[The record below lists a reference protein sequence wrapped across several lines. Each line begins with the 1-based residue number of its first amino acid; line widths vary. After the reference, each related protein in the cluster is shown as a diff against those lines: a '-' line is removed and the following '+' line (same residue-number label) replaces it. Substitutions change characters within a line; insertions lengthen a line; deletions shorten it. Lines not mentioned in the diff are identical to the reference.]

1 MKYLDPLTP
10 TMATTASQVRAG
22 KDIHFIVT
30 TDPDDRD
37 DPVSDALRAGEFPV
51 ARLFDLVSQV
61 VAPGARIL
69 DLGGHVGSFALACAA
84 AGYKMVCVEA
94 SPRNAE
100 LIASSIAA
108 NAFEKHKH
116 NKDTE
121 SSQPGTLKFH
131 SQGPFG

>member
-84 AGYKMVCVEA
+84 AGYEVVCVEA

-108 NAFEKHKH
+108 NAFGNLRIFNVEV
-116 NKDTE
+116 
-121 SSQPGTLKFH
+121 SSNPGKLKYHLLWF
-131 SQGPFG
+131 